1 MATIGGMD
9 WKQLIADLA
18 QLGISQAEIATKT
31 GIAPSA
37 ISELATGK
45 TREPRW
51 TTGQKLRT
59 LLSAEKRKA
68 SKPTPAPQEV

>member
-1 MATIGGMD
+1 MD
-9 WKQLIADLA
+9 WKQLILDIT
-18 QLGISQAEIATKT
+18 QLGISQADISIKT

-51 TTGQKLRT
+51 TTGQKLLQLLRAAKRT
-59 LLSAEKRKA
+59 KA
-68 SKPTPAPQEV
+68 KA